1 MAPFSGRVA
10 AEFSCSGNPGG
21 RPKRSISFQQLCRE
35 EQPANFERLKAIAAD
50 PRHKQQVEAIKIMLA
65 YDLGRPQTQNVRVIR
80 GIEDLTQEE
89 LLVLAGLE
97 GRRCRRRA

>member
-1 MAPFSGRVA
+1 MPRQPPPPQWKPGQ
-10 AEFSCSGNPGG
+10 SGNPGG

-50 PRHKQQVEAIKIMLA
+50 TKHKQQVEAIKIMLA
-65 YDLGRPQTQNVRVIR
+65 YDLGRPIQMQNVRVIR

-97 GRRCRRRA
+97 KGDDAVR

>member
-1 MAPFSGRVA
+1 MTRKVGTPFQPGQ
-10 AEFSCSGNPGG
+10 SGNPGG

-65 YDLGRPQTQNVRVIR
+65 YDLGRPIQTQNVRMIR
-80 GIEDLTQEE
+80 SVQDLTEEE
-89 LLVLAGLE
+89 LQALVDE
-97 GRRCRRRA
+97 GTAK